1 MTNPARHVVVIG
13 AGLSGL
19 AAALAAHR
27 AGHPVTVLEAEAE
40 VGGRVRSVVRDG
52 FILDRGFQ
60 VLLTSY
66 DEASRV
72 LDFKALDLRT
82 FAPGALVRLG
92 NRFARASDPWRDPA
106 SALDPSWLSV
116 LPPADALRL
125 VRLRGQALALARG
138 NRPDPRLTS
147 LTTAAFLRGAGF
159 SERAFGRFFVPFFG
173 GVFLDRALTA
183 PAPVFLRL
191 FGRFATGLAAL
202 PARGM
207 GAIPA
212 SLAARLPAR
221 ALRLGV
227 RVRAVVPRA
236 VTLDDGSVLAASDII
251 LATGGRMARR
261 LLAAAGH
268 PSAAALDDLAQV
280 GDEATTTFHYAVTGP
295 RPERL
300 SRPILL
306 LGGPGEAT
314 LHHVAPLST
323 VCPSYAP
330 EGQTLIS
337 ASTDGVAATDPGHEA
352 QVRTDLAG
360 WLGLDR
366 GRLGLLAT
374 DALPD
379 ALPAQRAARLD
390 APGWRALAPGLVACG
405 DDLGERSIEGAL
417 LAGRRAFEGLPR
429 TAG

>member
-27 AGHPVTVLEAEAE
+27 AGHPVTVLEAEPE
-40 VGGRVRSVVRDG
+40 VGGRVRSARRDG
-52 FILDRGFQ
+52 FTLDRGFQ

-92 NRFARASDPWRDPA
+92 ARFARASDPWRDPA

-116 LPPADALRL
+116 LPLADALRL
-125 VRLRGQALALARG
+125 VRLRAKALELARG
-138 NRPDPRLTS
+138 GRPDPRLTHVP
-147 LTTAAFLRGAGF
+147 TAEFLRAAGF
-159 SERAFGRFFVPFFG
+159 SPKAVDRFFVPFFG
-173 GVFLDRALTA
+173 GVFLDRALSA

-202 PARGM
+202 PAGGM
-207 GAIPA
+207 GAIA
-212 SLAARLPAR
+212 SQLAARLPAR

-227 RVRAVVPRA
+227 RVRAVAPRA
-236 VTLDDGSVLAASDII
+236 VTLDDGSVIAASDII
-251 LATGGRMARR
+251 IATGGRAARR
-261 LLAAAGH
+261 LLAASGQA
-268 PSAAALDDLAQV
+268 SAAAFDDLSGV
-280 GDEATTTFHYAVTGP
+280 GDEATTTFHYAVEGP
-295 RPERL
+295 RPEVL

-306 LGGPGEAT
+306 LGGPDET
-314 LHHVAPLST
+314 VLHHVAPLST

-330 EGQTLIS
+330 AGQTLVS
-337 ASTDGVAATDPGHEA
+337 ASTDGVATRAPDHEA
-352 QVRTDLAG
+352 QVRADLAR
-360 WLGLDR
+360 WLGVDR
-366 GRLGLLAT
+366 GRLTLLAT

-379 ALPAQRAARLD
+379 ALPAQRAASLD
-390 APGWRALAPGLVACG
+390 APGWRRLEAGLVACG

-417 LAGRRAFEGLPR
+417 LAGRRAFEGLMRP
-429 TAG
+429 A